1 MARTDDLN
9 VWRIFC
15 EVVQAGGVNA
25 ACDVLECEPS
35 TVSRALKAIET
46 EIGAPIFLREGR
58 HLKLTELGARAYDK
72 AIKLLNVHELM
83 IQDLKGD
90 QNALSGTIRLA
101 SHSGISS
108 IEITPHL
115 IEFRKTYPDI
125 TLELH
130 DLTKQI
136 PEIFHLADTPPIHL
150 AAGYGPNRPIDGL
163 IARYLGEMPFLCCA
177 SPLYLERFGAPHH
190 PSKCV
195 NHIGILINSP
205 TRVATQ
211 ELIRDGIAY
220 PLRWKSSMTFKNLMA
235 VRTAAVLGAGI
246 VPDLPLFHAVE
257 ALRSGQLK
265 TILEGWR
272 CPPASCFIYA
282 TQEAYE
288 KRRVRILFDW
298 LAECE
303 QKTLDKLRQEFPQFY
318 G

>member
-25 ACDVLECEPS
+25 ACDVLGCEPS

-58 HLKLTELGARAYDK
+58 HLKLTELGARAHDK
-72 AIKLLNVHELM
+72 AVKLLNVHELM

-163 IARYLGEMPFLCCA
+163 VARYLGEMPFLCCA
-177 SPLYLERFGAPHH
+177 SPLYLERFGAPRH
-190 PSKCV
+190 PSECV

-205 TRVATQ
+205 
-211 ELIRDGIAY
+211 
-220 PLRWKSSMTFKNLMA
+220 
-235 VRTAAVLGAGI
+235 
-246 VPDLPLFHAVE
+246 
-257 ALRSGQLK
+257 
-265 TILEGWR
+265 LE
-272 CPPASCFIYA
+272 
-282 TQEAYE
+282 
-288 KRRVRILFDW
+288 
-298 LAECE
+298 
-303 QKTLDKLRQEFPQFY
+303 
-318 G
+318 

>member
-58 HLKLTELGARAYDK
+58 HLKLTELGTRAYDK

-163 IARYLGEMPFLCCA
+163 VARYLGEMSGLVH
-177 SPLYLERFGAPHH
+177 R
-190 PSKCV
+190 
-195 NHIGILINSP
+195 
-205 TRVATQ
+205 T
-211 ELIRDGIAY
+211 IRA
-220 PLRWKSSMTFKNLMA
+220 NA
-235 VRTAAVLGAGI
+235 
-246 VPDLPLFHAVE
+246 
-257 ALRSGQLK
+257 
-265 TILEGWR
+265 
-272 CPPASCFIYA
+272 
-282 TQEAYE
+282 
-288 KRRVRILFDW
+288 
-298 LAECE
+298 
-303 QKTLDKLRQEFPQFY
+303 
-318 G
+318 

>member
-136 PEIFHLADTPPIHL
+136 P
-150 AAGYGPNRPIDGL
+150 PNRW
-163 IARYLGEMPFLCCA
+163 
-177 SPLYLERFGAPHH
+177 
-190 PSKCV
+190 
-195 NHIGILINSP
+195 
-205 TRVATQ
+205 TRCS
-211 ELIRDGIAY
+211 I
-220 PLRWKSSMTFKNLMA
+220 
-235 VRTAAVLGAGI
+235 
-246 VPDLPLFHAVE
+246 
-257 ALRSGQLK
+257 SG
-265 TILEGWR
+265 
-272 CPPASCFIYA
+272 
-282 TQEAYE
+282 
-288 KRRVRILFDW
+288 
-298 LAECE
+298 
-303 QKTLDKLRQEFPQFY
+303 
-318 G
+318 

>member
-72 AIKLLNVHELM
+72 ATKLLNVHELM

-136 PEIFHLADTPPIHL
+136 LRYIWLRAMGRIAQSMDSLLDILVKCLFSAVHHRSILS
-150 AAGYGPNRPIDGL
+150 GL
-163 IARYLGEMPFLCCA
+163 VHR
-177 SPLYLERFGAPHH
+177 
-190 PSKCV
+190 
-195 NHIGILINSP
+195 
-205 TRVATQ
+205 T
-211 ELIRDGIAY
+211 IRA
-220 PLRWKSSMTFKNLMA
+220 NA
-235 VRTAAVLGAGI
+235 
-246 VPDLPLFHAVE
+246 
-257 ALRSGQLK
+257 
-265 TILEGWR
+265 
-272 CPPASCFIYA
+272 
-282 TQEAYE
+282 
-288 KRRVRILFDW
+288 
-298 LAECE
+298 
-303 QKTLDKLRQEFPQFY
+303 
-318 G
+318 